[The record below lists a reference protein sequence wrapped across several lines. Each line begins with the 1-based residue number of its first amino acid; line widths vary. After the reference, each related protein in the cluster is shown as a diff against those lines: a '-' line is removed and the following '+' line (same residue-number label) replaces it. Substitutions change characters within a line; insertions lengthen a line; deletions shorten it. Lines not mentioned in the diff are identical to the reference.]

1 MARSVE
7 LVAVDIGG
15 QSHRDTVSQLLLVAE
30 ADLASVVN
38 LRSDRRL
45 VVKIVLAAHAKGRGS
60 FGRRDGDTSF
70 QLIAELLVNSARK
83 LLPVVDRTMD
93 DEVAGIVGEGE
104 VILGKTGLAN
114 VKGHLVTSSNLA
126 VSKSSGGVDD
136 GAGGNSYVRIDSEVF
151 VLKLR
156 LDLSTLVTRGG
167 QEVGIESQLESLHH
181 LVLYIHGRI
190 ERVVGGPLLG
200 EAQTI
205 VHVTFIL
212 SFQASRD
219 LAAVRTG
226 RSGTVEFKTCVGL
239 GLNIEFYEPEMVTL
253 PENVAGLF
261 SNVGIRWRCHGLSLV
276 WFCDLL

>member
-38 LRSDRRL
+38 LRPDRRL
-45 VVKIVLAAHAKGRGS
+45 VVKIVLATHAKGRGPL
-60 FGRRDGDTSF
+60 GRRDGDTSF
-70 QLIAELLVNSARK
+70 QLIAQLLVNSARK
-83 LLPVVDRTMD
+83 LLSVVNRTVD
-93 DEVAGIVGEGE
+93 DKITGIVGEGE
-104 VILGKTGLAN
+104 VILGETGLAN

-126 VSKSSGGVDD
+126 VPKGSGGVDD
-136 GAGGNSYVRIDSEVF
+136 GAGGNIDVRVNGEVF
-151 VLKLR
+151 VLELR
-156 LDLSTLVTRGG
+156 LDLSTLVAGGG
-167 QEVGIESQLESLHH
+167 QEVGVECQLETFHD

-190 ERVVGGPLLG
+190 ERVVGGPLFG

-205 VHVTFIL
+205 VHVAFIL

-226 RSGTVEFKTCVGL
+226 RSGTVEFKTCVRL

-261 SNVGIRWRCHGLSLV
+261 SNVGIRWRCHG
-276 WFCDLL
+276 